1 MLSSPADGGH
11 GGMTTIEDSIPICG
25 VIRGEWEDIDSI
37 QWNLSIDKEFG
48 KYE

>member
-1 MLSSPADGGH
+1 
-11 GGMTTIEDSIPICG
+11 MTTIEDSIPICS
-25 VIRGEWEDIDSI
+25 VIRGEWEDIDYT